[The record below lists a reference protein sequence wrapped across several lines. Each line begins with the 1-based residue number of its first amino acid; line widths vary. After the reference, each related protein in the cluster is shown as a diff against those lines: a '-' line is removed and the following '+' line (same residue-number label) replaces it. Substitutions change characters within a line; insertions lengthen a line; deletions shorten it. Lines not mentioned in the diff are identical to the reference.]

1 MRLQTQITIAFTTL
15 LVIIMSVV
23 AIMIYSLIL
32 DVLIQNEKD
41 QLEEKGK
48 ILIEFLL
55 SDANPESLSQWLGEE
70 QLQLFIYDRDQE
82 QTLIRT
88 LPQGLIDDWLV
99 KYELSEEE
107 QSLWIDGEERYVVS
121 ILSIFPDLLD
131 RKLVLLTPL
140 DDLQEVQNN
149 FFSRLIIVFL
159 IGIMIIVLFSHFL
172 TKHFVTPL
180 TKLKHQL
187 KKIENR
193 QFNDVERVK
202 ATGEIKEVEQSV
214 NDMAIELKRY
224 IQSQR
229 QFFQNAS
236 HELKTPLMTIQGYAE
251 GIRDGIFV
259 DAESDR
265 GLDVMVDEVARL
277 KKIINEMILLAK
289 LDSEENIYKEE
300 FIKIDELITLTVERA
315 LPMASEKNVKL
326 KQIVD
331 KNITLYADHEK
342 LLRAMMNIVTN
353 GIRHA
358 DKQVVINVRKTVE
371 HIELIVED
379 DGEGI
384 AEDLLPKLF
393 QRFIKGE
400 GGETGLGLAISRAI
414 IERSNGTITV
424 SKSDLGGALFKI
436 RFKL

>member
-32 DVLIQNEKD
+32 DVLIQNEQD
-41 QLEEKGK
+41 QLEEKGE

-55 SDANPESLSQWLGEE
+55 TDANPESLSQWLGEE
-70 QLQLFIYDRDQE
+70 KLQLFIYDRDQE
-82 QTLIRT
+82 QTLLRT
-88 LPQGLIDDWLV
+88 LPQDLIDDWLETYDLND
-99 KYELSEEE
+99 KE
-107 QSLWIDGEERYVVS
+107 QSLWIDGDDRYVVS
-121 ILSIFPDLLD
+121 VLPIFPDLLD
-131 RKLVLLTPL
+131 RKLVLITPL
-140 DDLQEVQNN
+140 NDLQEVQNN

-172 TKHFVTPL
+172 TKRLVTPL

-193 QFNDVERVK
+193 QFDDVERVI

-214 NDMAIELKRY
+214 NDMAVELQRY
-224 IQSQR
+224 INSQR

-259 DAESDR
+259 GEESDR
-265 GLDVMVDEVARL
+265 GLGVMVDEVARL

-289 LDSEENIYKEE
+289 LDSEENIYKDE

-326 KQIVD
+326 KHEVD
-331 KNITLYADHEK
+331 ANVTLYADHEK

-358 DKQVVINVRKTVE
+358 NKQVVINVNKTAEHVE
-371 HIELIVED
+371 LTVED

-384 AEDLLPKLF
+384 SEDLMPKLF

-414 IERSNGTITV
+414 VERSNGTIAV
-424 SKSDLGGALFKI
+424 SKSSLGGALFTI